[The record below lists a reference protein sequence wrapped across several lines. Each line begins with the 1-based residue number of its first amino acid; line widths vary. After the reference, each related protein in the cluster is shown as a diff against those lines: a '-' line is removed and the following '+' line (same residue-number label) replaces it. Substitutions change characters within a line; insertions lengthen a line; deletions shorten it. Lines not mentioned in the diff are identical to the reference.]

1 MAGKGSA
8 LEIEGRKLSLSNLDK
23 VMYPK
28 AGFTKAHVI
37 DYYIRI
43 APLLLPHLRKR
54 PLTLKRY
61 PNGVEGM
68 FFYEKV
74 CPRHRPSWVK
84 TVDVWSHGR
93 DEHIPF
99 CVVEDI
105 ATLVWLANLAD
116 LELHTSL
123 SYATR
128 ILHPTMMVF
137 DLDPGAPADLLDCCK
152 VALLIKSFFDAHKL
166 KVFAKVSGSKGLQLY
181 VPLNDPK
188 VTYDDD
194 TKVFSKK
201 LAVMLERRHPD
212 LVVSNML
219 KKLRVG
225 KVLVDWSQND
235 EHKTTV
241 NVYCLVE
248 IVVGKV
254 C

>member
-1 MAGKGSA
+1 
-8 LEIEGRKLSLSNLDK
+8 
-23 VMYPK
+23 
-28 AGFTKAHVI
+28 
-37 DYYIRI
+37 
-43 APLLLPHLRKR
+43 
-54 PLTLKRY
+54 
-61 PNGVEGM
+61 M

-74 CPRHRPSWVK
+74 CPRHRPDWVK
-84 TVDVWSHGR
+84 TIDVWSHGR
-93 DEHIPF
+93 GEHIPF
-99 CVVEDI
+99 CVCEDV

-123 SYATR
+123 SYAKR

-137 DLDPGAPADLLDCCK
+137 DLDPGAPADLIDCCK
-152 VALLIKSFFDAHKL
+152 VALLIRRFFEAHKL

-188 VTYDDD
+188 VTYDEG
-194 TKVFSKK
+194 TKYFAKS

-212 LVVSNML
+212 LIVSNML

-241 NVYCLVE
+241 NVYSLRAKDRPTVSAPVTWDE
-248 IVVGKV
+248 IERALAKKDTSRLSFEAPELLKRVDKVGDLFAPVLTLKQKLPESV
-254 C
+254 DAFR